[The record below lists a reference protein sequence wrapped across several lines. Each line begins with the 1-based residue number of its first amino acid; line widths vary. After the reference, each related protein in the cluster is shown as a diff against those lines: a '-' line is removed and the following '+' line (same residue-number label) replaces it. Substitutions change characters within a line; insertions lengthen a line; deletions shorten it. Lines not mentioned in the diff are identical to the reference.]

1 MTAMEQAIALN
12 PDLIETARL
21 DSDVM
26 DIIDI
31 IAPKDQDGNSAAYQE
46 QDDSSEKGKKREK
59 KDKKEKKEKQ

>member
-1 MTAMEQAIALN
+1 
-12 PDLIETARL
+12 
-21 DSDVM
+21 M

-31 IAPKDQDGNSAAYQE
+31 IAPKEQDSNSAAYQE